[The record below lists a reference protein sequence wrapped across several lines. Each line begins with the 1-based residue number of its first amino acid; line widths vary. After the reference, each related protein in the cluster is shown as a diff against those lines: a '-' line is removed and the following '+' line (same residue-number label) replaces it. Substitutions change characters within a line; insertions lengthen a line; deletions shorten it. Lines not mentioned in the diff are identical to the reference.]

1 MITCMNTPLK
11 IRLYGGLLTLFGLF
25 AVYSTSIWKSFDQR
39 LNVTIIQNIET
50 IKAFNTYLDET
61 ILSATQ
67 TVLEKAVALLP
78 ASSNENLSGQELS
91 GAQNSSVPAIPI
103 LSTLETEDEEIQ
115 LVAHE
120 KKKVQNRNN
129 YVLFSNQLR
138 SLFVAL
144 LGVALVLLIPLPF
157 FKEKKLIL
165 AITVGVFIFQMMVF
179 MPGIGATNRTA
190 RGWVDIPGLPNMQP
204 AEFFKLGYVFFMSYW
219 LTKKKQLIEQ
229 HQFLLQFGAINAIIL
244 LIILAIPDF

>member
-50 IKAFNTYLDET
+50 VKAFNTYLDET

-67 TVLEKAVALLP
+67 TVLEKAVALFP

-91 GAQNSSVPAIPI
+91 GAQNSSLPAIPI

-179 MPGIGATNRTA
+179 MPRI
-190 RGWVDIPGLPNMQP
+190 
-204 AEFFKLGYVFFMSYW
+204 
-219 LTKKKQLIEQ
+219 
-229 HQFLLQFGAINAIIL
+229 
-244 LIILAIPDF
+244 